1 MNDSRV
7 VTLTSK
13 FYDVPPKWDNS
24 ESEEIE
30 KNLIS
35 HLTQSN
41 DGSKLN
47 KCATV
52 VIHGI
57 SQFLIEHSKIQE
69 DIALAKNID
78 ILPLTDD
85 KVCAT
90 LNLKNRYGRFI
101 RVVEDAENFHGATQ
115 TSLPYWEHIQ
125 KIESLDIT
133 TEYNR
138 YLFNN
143 PGILIDKQD
152 NAISFPILNISKT
165 AFSYLNQFPE
175 NKCTLF

>member
-30 KNLIS
+30 KNFIS
-35 HLTQSN
+35 HLTQSGN
-41 DGSKLN
+41 GAKIN
-47 KCATV
+47 KCAAI

-57 SQFLIEHSKIQE
+57 SQFLIEHSKSKE
-69 DIALAKNID
+69 DIAHAKSID
-78 ILPLTDD
+78 TLPLTDA
-85 KVCAT
+85 KGCTT
-90 LNLKNRYGRFI
+90 LFLKNRYGSFI
-101 RVVEDAENFHGATQ
+101 RIVEDAENFHSSTQ
-115 TSLPYWEHIQ
+115 TYLPYWEHIQ

-152 NAISFPILNISKT
+152 NAISFPILTISKT
-165 AFSYLNQFPE
+165 AFSYLNQFQE
-175 NKCTLF
+175 DKCTLF